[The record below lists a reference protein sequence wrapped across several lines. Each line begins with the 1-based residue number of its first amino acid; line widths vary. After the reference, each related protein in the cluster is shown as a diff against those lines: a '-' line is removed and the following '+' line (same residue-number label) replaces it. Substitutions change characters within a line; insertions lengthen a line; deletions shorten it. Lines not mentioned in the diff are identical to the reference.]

1 MRISYLVLPAV
12 AVTSLGL
19 FVTQIAHHA
28 SAAPSQPVRA
38 VRSIAAPAAIRAE
51 GRMVT
56 YPGAQVT
63 VGSEITGRVTR
74 VAVLERAAVRR
85 GDVLVEID
93 DGETRAALA
102 EARAR
107 IAEATAEV
115 TAADTD
121 VVRAQQLAGTRA
133 ISRQELDH
141 TTRDRDAAVA
151 RRDAAIATANRL
163 EATLAKCRIVAP
175 IGGVVTG
182 RLVQPGEIVAPG
194 TALVTLADLRRTR
207 IEAEVDEY
215 DVGRIALGT
224 AVAVSAEGFGGQTWA
239 GRVEE
244 IPDEVVGRR
253 LKPEDPGKP
262 SDTRV
267 LLVKI
272 ALQEPTPLKL
282 GQRVEVAI
290 GTVAKPAG

>member
-1 MRISYLVLPAV
+1 
-12 AVTSLGL
+12 
-19 FVTQIAHHA
+19 
-28 SAAPSQPVRA
+28 
-38 VRSIAAPAAIRAE
+38 
-51 GRMVT
+51 MVT
-56 YPGAQVT
+56 YPGAEVT
-63 VGSEITGRVTR
+63 VGSEITGRITR
-74 VAVLERAAVRR
+74 VAVEERQVVRR
-85 GDVLVEID
+85 GDVLVELD
-93 DGETRAALA
+93 AGETRAALA

-107 IAEATAEV
+107 IAEAAAEV

-121 VVRAQQLAGTRA
+121 VSRAELLAGTRA

-151 RRDAAIATANRL
+151 RRDAASATADRL
-163 EATLAKCRIVAP
+163 TATLAKARIVAP
-175 IGGVVTG
+175 IGGVVTS
-182 RLVQPGEIVAPG
+182 RVVQPGEIVSPG
-194 TALVTLADLRRTR
+194 TALITLADLRRTR
-207 IEAEVDEY
+207 VEAEVDEY
-215 DVGRIALGT
+215 DAGRITLGT
-224 AVAVSAEGFGGQTWA
+224 PVAVSAEGFGSRTWY

-272 ALQEPTPLKL
+272 AMREPTPLKL

-290 GTVAKPAG
+290 GAGPADSPPLP

>member
-1 MRISYLVLPAV
+1 MRTSYLVLPVVAV
-12 AVTSLGL
+12 ASLGL
-19 FVTQIAHHA
+19 FVTQVAHHA
-28 SAAPSQPVRA
+28 SAAPTQPVRS
-38 VRSIAAPAAIRAE
+38 VAASAAIRAE

-74 VAVLERAAVRR
+74 VAVVERAAVKR
-85 GDVLVEID
+85 GDVLIELD
-93 DGETRAALA
+93 DSETRAALA

-107 IAEATAEV
+107 IAESTAEV

-141 TTRDRDAAVA
+141 TTRDHDAAVA

-163 EATLAKCRIVAP
+163 EATLAKSRIVAP
-175 IGGVVTG
+175 IAGVVTG
-182 RLVQPGEIVAPG
+182 RLVQPGEIVAAG

-224 AVAVSAEGFGGQTWA
+224 PVAVSAEGFGGQTWA